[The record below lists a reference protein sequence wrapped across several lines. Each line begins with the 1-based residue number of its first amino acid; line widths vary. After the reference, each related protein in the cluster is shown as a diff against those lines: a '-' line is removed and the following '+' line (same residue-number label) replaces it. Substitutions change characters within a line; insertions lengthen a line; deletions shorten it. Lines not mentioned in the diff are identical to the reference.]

1 MSIEDSDKNVNIN
14 FRVPLAYREALKE
27 KAAEQGINLSKFF
40 RNCIE
45 REIQRTTSPAGFVP
59 AIPLEEDRCKTMF
72 AFRLNPTDLKNF
84 EKFCELYHKDSGK
97 VIRAFIHTV
106 GMFLSEEGT
115 QPTESLLFYL
125 ILFLQNEMK
134 KQGYHMSL
142 DEVSKDTCK
151 AYPKILDCL
160 QGRDS
165 IIYKVFDSSSK
176 VLYTIPFKK
185 D

>member
-14 FRVPLAYREALKE
+14 FRVPLAYRKALKE

-59 AIPLEEDRCKTMF
+59 AIPLEEDRYKTMF

-115 QPTESLLFYL
+115 QSTESLLFYL

-160 QGRDS
+160 QGKDS